1 MLPAFPGLGS
11 ALGLTYQYG
20 KNKQDNAAYGN
31 NRIFKFKTVLYM
43 PYDLRDRCYKG
54 KHGIQKRPYG
64 YSLKTVLGILS
75 LKRFLRGKE
84 GDKSHY

>member
-64 YSLKTVLGILS
+64 YSLKTVLGILT
-75 LKRFLRGKE
+75 LKGFFCRYEYHKP
-84 GDKSHY
+84 HY